1 MPTVARLARELDG
14 GRAVDAGG
22 GTIDSLPA
30 NGLQAHRGW
39 GDPAPLGRRKSYAA
53 RFPGLASETSA
64 FERR

>member
-39 GDPAPLGRRKSYAA
+39 GRPRPAGQKEIVRSTVSGIGQRN
-53 RFPGLASETSA
+53 ECV
-64 FERR
+64 